1 MNALKIKLLGTGT
14 SQGVPVIAC
23 ECEVCSSNDPKD
35 YRTRTAALFQTNQLN
50 IAIDAGPDFRTQ
62 MLQAKVKHLDALLLT
77 HEHMDHLAG
86 LDDIRAFNFAAK
98 APLKV
103 YAEKR
108 VISRL
113 LVQFDYA
120 FAENPYPGVPKIELV
135 EIDTNPFY
143 INDLKVTPIRV
154 LHHKLPVLGFRLG
167 NISYVTDVNFIA
179 LEELEKIRG
188 SEILVLSALH
198 HKPHISHYNLEQ
210 ALEVIATLNCKKNY
224 ITHMSH
230 YMGLHQVVQKSLP
243 ENVWLGYDG
252 LCIPQ
257 TVNT

>member
-1 MNALKIKLLGTGT
+1 MKALKIKLLGTGT

-23 ECEVCSSNDPKD
+23 DCEVCLSKDPKD
-35 YRTRTAALFQTNQLN
+35 YRSRTAALFQTDQSN
-50 IAIDAGPDFRTQ
+50 IAIDAGPDFRAQ

-108 VISRL
+108 VLNRL

-135 EIDTNPFY
+135 EIDTTPFY
-143 INDLKVTPIRV
+143 INELKITPIRV

-167 NISYVTDVNFIA
+167 NISYITDVNYIA
-179 LEELEKIRG
+179 SEEMEKIKG
-188 SEILVLSALH
+188 SEVLVLSALH
-198 HKPHISHYNLEQ
+198 HKPHVSHYNLEQ
-210 ALEVIATLNCKKNY
+210 ALEVIAALQCKRNY

-230 YMGLHQVVQKSLP
+230 YMGLHAEVQKSLP

-252 LCIPQ
+252 LSIFQ
-257 TVNT
+257 S